1 MSHDTAYSDI
11 LSHGK
16 EIDQIFWP
24 TETQAELPRLFKL
37 RKAVLSGVP
46 PSGDFP
52 LRSLGHFEGARGAK
66 PPFMGY
72 SFSASPA

>member
-1 MSHDTAYSDI
+1 MEQKLTRFF
-11 LSHGK
+11 
-16 EIDQIFWP
+16 DQQKRKP
-24 TETQAELPRLFKL
+24 TRLFKL
-37 RKAVLSGVP
+37 RKAVLSGMR

-66 PPFMGY
+66 QPLMGY

>member
-1 MSHDTAYSDI
+1 MYAHTHTHTSV
-11 LSHGK
+11 
-16 EIDQIFWP
+16 
-24 TETQAELPRLFKL
+24 QAKL
-37 RKAVLSGVP
+37 RQAVLSGAL

-66 PPFMGY
+66 PTLMGY